1 MTHQVIIP
9 QSDSEQ
15 FDVNLLLA
23 LQMVPT
29 QSGHDPKRSIA
40 AHAVLAASAAHTAEM
55 TLVRYIQRRSSV
67 AASNPN
73 STFDRG
79 VNQVL
84 QDGQDAYQAR
94 QNQGGSYSAGG
105 VNWPVDPNFPPSNFD
120 PNQVPN
126 TVQGILDEMRL
137 WLHDL
142 YSYKRNPN
150 MIGGFIL
157 FMINVTKALP
167 SMSADAQAQIKA
179 EFANMNNISQP
190 GESLADMMAQ
200 FLRDAFFFG
209 KDGGEA
215 NCRAQMA
222 ALAALLNGS
231 GVLQNNP
238 FLQAL
243 ADKVNFYSLP
253 SQLNE
258 FFHENEDAG
267 GNPIYTPDQFW
278 IWQQGQL
285 AQFLVGNSSY
295 VTAMHQMLMDEI
307 GYMIKHIKNGY
318 LLIQLIMSTMG
329 ENMNEQQQSLG
340 GYGSLSKSLA
350 ELAKMQADLNSKVSA
365 GTFNGDDAKAFI
377 EELRKLGFTTD
388 SQSSVFG
395 PVLPSSVD
403 NLYKDICAIKLNPA
417 DPKSQSIGDIINS
430 GQDVTKA
437 QWDQIGTA
445 LQTALAPTAQ
455 PSGGTTPSPT
465 FNQVTGDLKSIDTAI
480 TGQTQTISTAQGAIT
495 SKINTLQS
503 SMKDI
508 MVTQWSENWNHTL
521 VQNQQRAGS

>member
-9 QSDSEQ
+9 QSESEQ
-15 FDVNLLLA
+15 FDVNLMLA
-23 LQMVPT
+23 LQMVPA
-29 QSGHDPKRSIA
+29 QSGHDPKKSVA
-40 AHAVLAASAAHTAEM
+40 AHAVIAASAAHTAEQV
-55 TLVRYIQRRSSV
+55 LVRYIQKRSSV
-67 AASNPN
+67 AASQPN

-84 QDGQDAYQAR
+84 QEGQDAYEAR
-94 QNQGGSYSAGG
+94 QRQGGGFSAGG
-105 VNWPVDPNFPPSNFD
+105 VNWPIDPNFPPSPFNPD
-120 PNQVPN
+120 QVPN
-126 TVQGILDEMRL
+126 SVQGILDEMRL

-142 YSYKRNPN
+142 YTYKRNPN
-150 MIGGFIL
+150 MIAGFIL
-157 FMINVTKALP
+157 FMINVTKQLP
-167 SMSADAQAQIKA
+167 SMSPDAQAQIKA
-179 EFANMNNISQP
+179 EFAQMNNISQP
-190 GESLADMMAQ
+190 GQSLADMMAQ
-200 FLRDAFFFG
+200 FLRNAFFFG

-215 NCRAQMA
+215 NCKAQMA

-238 FLQAL
+238 FLQEL
-243 ADKVNFYSLP
+243 ANKVNFYGLP
-253 SQLNE
+253 DQLTE
-258 FFHENEDAG
+258 FFKENEDAS

-295 VTAMHQMLMDEI
+295 VTVMHQMLMDEI

-365 GTFNGDDAKAFI
+365 GTFTKDDAKAFI
-377 EELRKLGFTTD
+377 AELRKLGFTTD

-395 PVLPSSVD
+395 PTLPSSVD
-403 NLYKDICAIKLNPA
+403 NLYKDICAIKLNPT
-417 DPKSQSIGDIINS
+417 DPQSQTIGDIIN
-430 GQDVTKA
+430 GPNPPTDQ
-437 QWDQIGTA
+437 QWDQIKDAMNTA
-445 LQTALAPTAQ
+445 FAPTTGT
-455 PSGGTTPSPT
+455 SGTTPSPV

-480 TGQTQTISTAQGAIT
+480 SGQTQTISTAQGAIT